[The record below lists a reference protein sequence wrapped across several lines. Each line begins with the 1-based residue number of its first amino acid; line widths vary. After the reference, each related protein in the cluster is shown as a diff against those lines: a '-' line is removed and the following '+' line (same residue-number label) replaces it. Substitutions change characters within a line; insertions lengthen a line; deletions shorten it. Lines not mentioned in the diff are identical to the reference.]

1 MTTYYVG
8 KGGND
13 GNSGLSWASRKLTL
27 NGAEDIPVVAG
38 DVVYVG
44 PGAYRELLILD
55 VDGGIG
61 NEIAY
66 IADVTGENTD
76 QVGGIVRITGS
87 LNDQS
92 ASNTHCITGNGR
104 DYRTFRGFFIDT
116 ATTTGIR
123 LIGDP
128 TNILI
133 EDCSFQGAFSTA
145 AINIEGNAQSDVT
158 IRRCYFPLGENRHIR
173 MQGVAVNDA
182 NHTIENC
189 TFIGCSRGSI
199 PTIDIRDVGGVEIR
213 NITLVASNI
222 GVGMQT
228 LTGGAAVSCT
238 INNSIITGCN
248 NALSA
253 SVLGDLVENYN
264 TLFAN
269 TTDRTNV
276 AVGANSQSYP
286 PLFLPNILFSG
297 QSQVSGFRFPP
308 PVTGELSEWS
318 QIAQITGTSEPTE
331 DLLGIERPAT
341 ASKNSWG
348 AVQFQD
354 VERESTTVYAG
365 TGSLKIADAGIRQK
379 WKIVDGTEDTVS
391 VRVYREANYAGTNPQ
406 LVIKQPGQSDIV
418 VTDVGA
424 ALNWN
429 LLTSTFTP
437 SQYPPFV
444 VIELVSNNTAV
455 AGNYAVYFD
464 SLE

>member
-133 EDCSFQGAFSTA
+133 EDCSF
-145 AINIEGNAQSDVT
+145 
-158 IRRCYFPLGENRHIR
+158 R
-173 MQGVAVNDA
+173 
-182 NHTIENC
+182 
-189 TFIGCSRGSI
+189 
-199 PTIDIRDVGGVEIR
+199 
-213 NITLVASNI
+213 
-222 GVGMQT
+222 
-228 LTGGAAVSCT
+228 
-238 INNSIITGCN
+238 
-248 NALSA
+248 
-253 SVLGDLVENYN
+253 VLFQQL
-264 TLFAN
+264 L
-269 TTDRTNV
+269 
-276 AVGANSQSYP
+276 
-286 PLFLPNILFSG
+286 LILKEMHN
-297 QSQVSGFRFPP
+297 QM
-308 PVTGELSEWS
+308 
-318 QIAQITGTSEPTE
+318 
-331 DLLGIERPAT
+331 
-341 ASKNSWG
+341 
-348 AVQFQD
+348 
-354 VERESTTVYAG
+354 
-365 TGSLKIADAGIRQK
+365 
-379 WKIVDGTEDTVS
+379 
-391 VRVYREANYAGTNPQ
+391 
-406 LVIKQPGQSDIV
+406 
-418 VTDVGA
+418 
-424 ALNWN
+424 
-429 LLTSTFTP
+429 
-437 SQYPPFV
+437 
-444 VIELVSNNTAV
+444 
-455 AGNYAVYFD
+455 
-464 SLE
+464 